1 MGGSSSKTKSD
12 IMTSSVNDVI
22 VTSMQNCSSSSS
34 ISQIISVKGQGNV
47 LSNVEMKQ
55 VFTSM
60 MTCVNKTDWMAD
72 LQTKIENKIKEVAS
86 AQSVAVLGA
95 LGNSSA
101 DIDSKISSSVRNA
114 INVTSMTNLINNVQQ
129 KQEISVEG
137 QGNTLLNISM
147 SQINNN
153 IASSTQ
159 DLVGSISVLNDIN
172 NKLTQDANA
181 TQQDPIANLLKGLS
195 DLLTGPMMWIAIMV
209 VGGLIAFV
217 MFANSSA
224 GQMLV
229 SEGINQMDNNS
240 NNYINSPSVASSI
253 GSSVS
258 SPVVK
263 APIQPIVTQPIPT
276 QPAPIPTP
284 APIPAPIPT
293 QPAPAPIP
301 TPIQPIDKEP
311 IKMFDDKLPDDI
323 VKLVENPNDKLEK
336 SSIVEKKPEE
346 SEFKLSNNSIPTEN
360 ITIRN
365 VTQEDLKSL
374 PQLI

>member
-263 APIQPIVTQPIPT
+263 APIQPIVTQPIPI
-276 QPAPIPTP
+276 QPAPIP
-284 APIPAPIPT
+284 IPT
-293 QPAPAPIP
+293 QPIVTQPAPTPAPIP